1 MSEES
6 TGTGNQ
12 GEGNQG
18 EGNQGD
24 PWHASYDA
32 DTRGW
37 LENRGL
43 TKLDA
48 KDALPKIIDGFRN
61 AEKKLGVPSDQM
73 LRLPADRAA
82 EGAMTDVWNK
92 LGRPDES
99 GGYTLPT
106 DAGGDDKD
114 FEDWARGKFHGRG
127 LTQDQASGL
136 YQDFTEMIATA
147 TTQNET
153 EAQLENDVSVAD
165 LKREWGNTY
174 ERNLEVARGAIR
186 ALGADNG
193 VVDTMEE
200 LMGYPSVI
208 KLFNNIGQKIGEDR
222 FASGDTNSGIPGMPS
237 TPVAAQARINELKND
252 TAFVKKYNAGDTEA
266 RKLMTNLH
274 KIAAAG
280 G

>member
-6 TGTGNQ
+6 TGTGNDTID
-12 GEGNQG
+12 GGG
-18 EGNQGD
+18 GGD

-48 KDALPKIIDGFRN
+48 KDVLPKVIDGFRN

-82 EGAMTDVWNK
+82 NGAMNDVWNK
-92 LGRPDES
+92 LGRPDDQ

-106 DAGGDDKD
+106 AADGDDKD
-114 FEDWARGKFHGRG
+114 FEGWARGKFHGHG

-136 YQDFTEMIATA
+136 YRDFTEMIAGA
-147 TTQNET
+147 STQNET
-153 EAQLENDVSVAD
+153 DAKLENEASVTD

-174 ERNLEVARGAIR
+174 ERNIEVARNAIR
-186 ALGADNG
+186 ALGADTG
-193 VVDTMEE
+193 VVDKLEE
-200 LMGYPSVI
+200 LMGYPNVI
-208 KLFNNIGQKIGEDR
+208 KLFNTIGQKIGEPA

-237 TPVAAQARINELKND
+237 TPQAAQVRINELKND
-252 TAFVKKYNAGDTEA
+252 SAFVKKYNSGDTES
-266 RKLMTNLH
+266 RTLMTNLH
-274 KIAAAG
+274 KVAAASG
-280 G
+280 